1 MSNVNNVYNLFWDFV
16 DLKIWERFGDDVFEK
31 EEGMS
36 LVNELLVRYDFAEWI
51 HSGWDSREYGE
62 VLSMEA
68 TLEVLKYVNDYIG
81 VMGMTVDDDL
91 TPNELINRYGVAI
104 TQMDAGKLS
113 LHIDNLIAKRSG
125 PATPPPRKRK
135 RYDVEAVCEPRKRKR
150 EDDVE
155 AVCEPRKRKREDEVR
170 CDVEEKSD
178 EDMTWP
184 WQSDFFLCLALK
196 MTEEPKF
203 DEWVKSGDC
212 LRRLS
217 TRPSDSKRKL
227 KRDTCEPIELKLERK
242 CIARGV
248 TFDDLVGRF
257 NYTMS
262 RRNLDS
268 VRTVLETH
276 YPECDV
282 EELAHHCVSHN
293 VHPDDYDFR
302 FPDEKDAWNKRI
314 GLIPNTPHKYR
325 RSERLKTDN

>member
-125 PATPPPRKRK
+125 PTPPPRKRK
-135 RYDVEAVCEPRKRKR
+135 RY
-150 EDDVE
+150 DVE

-212 LRRLS
+212 LSRLS

-325 RSERLKTDN
+325 RSERLKTGN

>member
-125 PATPPPRKRK
+125 PTPPPRKRK
-135 RYDVEAVCEPRKRKR
+135 RY
-150 EDDVE
+150 DVE

-212 LRRLS
+212 LSRLS

-282 EELAHHCVSHN
+282 DELTHHCVSHN

-325 RSERLKTDN
+325 RSERLKTGN